1 MFNKIRA
8 CLLSAA
14 LAVAA
19 LGATPAPAE
28 AALVNGWNL
37 FRVSYC
43 YAVKA
48 APGTGFALMY
58 VVDISGD
65 FIIVT
70 DEIIIAATAQ
80 LCANGNAF
88 WINLSLPDT
97 ILAVEFV
104 PGLQ

>member
-1 MFNKIRA
+1 MLSNKIRA
-8 CLLSAA
+8 CLLSVA
-14 LAVAA
+14 LAVGV

-28 AALVNGWNL
+28 ATLVNGWNL

-48 APGTGFALMY
+48 PGVGFALMY
-58 VVDISGD
+58 VVDTSGD

-70 DEIIIAATAQ
+70 DEIIIAAAAQ

-88 WINLSLPDT
+88 WIDLSLPDT